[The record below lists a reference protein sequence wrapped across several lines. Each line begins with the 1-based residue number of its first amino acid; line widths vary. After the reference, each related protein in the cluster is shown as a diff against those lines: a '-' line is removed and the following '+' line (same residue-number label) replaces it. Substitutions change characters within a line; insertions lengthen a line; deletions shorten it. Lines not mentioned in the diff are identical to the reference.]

1 MCRFAHN
8 ISGGEADCMD
18 MDMGR
23 ERIVVLSK
31 YSLLRPNF
39 ERERNLERNSKS
51 KKAPTSSEEL
61 MRAVTDVVSGVWYL
75 ISQN

>member
-1 MCRFAHN
+1 
-8 ISGGEADCMD
+8 

-31 YSLLRPNF
+31 YSLLRPNC
-39 ERERNLERNSKS
+39 ERERNLERNSKL
-51 KKAPTSSEEL
+51 KKAPTNPEGLEG
-61 MRAVTDVVSGVWYL
+61 AITDVVSGGLYL